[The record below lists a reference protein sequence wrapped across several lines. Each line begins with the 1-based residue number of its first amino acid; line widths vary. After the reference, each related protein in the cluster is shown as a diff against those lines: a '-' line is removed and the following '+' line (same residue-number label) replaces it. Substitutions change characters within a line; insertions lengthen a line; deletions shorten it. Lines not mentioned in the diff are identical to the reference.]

1 MVQIIHI
8 AIAVTSIIALM
19 SSIYQ
24 LGVQNGKIQAYEEIE
39 TNLEKMRQ
47 RIKESYYPKGKKLFC
62 SAKRIYISI
71 GSKMTRHFLPTFL
84 SFQK

>member
-24 LGVQNGKIQAYEEIE
+24 LGVQNGKIQAYEWVKRE
-39 TNLEKMRQ
+39 LEKSKARLQ
-47 RIKESYYPKGKKLFC
+47 ESLIEQL
-62 SAKRIYISI
+62 RED
-71 GSKMTRHFLPTFL
+71 TRRER
-84 SFQK
+84 